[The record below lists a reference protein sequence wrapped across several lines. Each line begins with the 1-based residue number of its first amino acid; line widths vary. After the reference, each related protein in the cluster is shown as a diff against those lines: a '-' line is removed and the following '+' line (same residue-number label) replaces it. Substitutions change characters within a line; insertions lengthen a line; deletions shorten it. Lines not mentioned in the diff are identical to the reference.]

1 MTTTNNTTTTPVYE
15 ADHDLIDNAM
25 CEMDKS
31 TLLKNFGA
39 LIKTELQ
46 KIGHEELLNEYRYK
60 DLSQW
65 VFDHEMESMKEDEY
79 FYVELESRDFSLTS
93 YRDNRSDNP
102 DWEKYPV
109 YAYIHGG
116 VTVSL
121 SPFGDRWDS
130 GQLGCI
136 WASDKDFAERQIKWL
151 DRLLTG
157 DIKYDVVTECYVDLN
172 GKEL

>member
-15 ADHDLIDNAM
+15 ANQDLIDNAM
-25 CEMDKS
+25 LEMDK
-31 TLLKNFGA
+31 TALLKNFGA

-46 KIGHEELLNEYRYK
+46 KVEHEELINGHRYQ
-60 DLSQW
+60 DVTLW
-65 VFDHEMESMKEDEY
+65 EVEDEMEYMKEDEY
-79 FYVELESRDFSLTS
+79 FYVELESRNFSLKS
-93 YRDNRSDNP
+93 YCDNREKNP
-102 DWEKYPV
+102 DWGKYPV

-116 VTVSL
+116 ITVSL
-121 SPFGDRWDS
+121 NPFSCHWDS
-130 GQLGCI
+130 GQLGYI

-157 DIKYDVVTECYVDLN
+157 DIKRDVVTEVYVDLN